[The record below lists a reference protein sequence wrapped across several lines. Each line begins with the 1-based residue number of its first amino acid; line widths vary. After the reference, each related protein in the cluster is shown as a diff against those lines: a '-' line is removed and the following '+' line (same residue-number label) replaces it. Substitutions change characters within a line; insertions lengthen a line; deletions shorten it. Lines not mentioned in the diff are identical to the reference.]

1 MMRKRKLK
9 TSRASLKIQKSIQ
22 RRENL
27 REKMLILKLSRLR
40 SRSWRRG
47 LTTRKSHYWRKNLYT
62 RKSPIWLRSSELK
75 PLMVERVPSRL
86 PKRSTSIRLEQLSSQ
101 GRCLPQFQ
109 SFPCSNPRLSSSR
122 SPWRGSASYSTPPST
137 HLNTRL
143 STVSSLVSPAP
154 GPNRPPFFC
163 SYLFFKEF
171 LEPVDPALGPGRR
184 EVVAVDTA

>member
-1 MMRKRKLK
+1 LRLSEDRFLRSQLLHKRLSSLKVNLMMRRRKLK

-109 SFPCSNPRLSSSR
+109 SFLCSNPRLSSS
-122 SPWRGSASYSTPPST
+122 
-137 HLNTRL
+137 
-143 STVSSLVSPAP
+143 
-154 GPNRPPFFC
+154 NRRRKRRN
-163 SYLFFKEF
+163 LF
-171 LEPVDPALGPGRR
+171 
-184 EVVAVDTA
+184 